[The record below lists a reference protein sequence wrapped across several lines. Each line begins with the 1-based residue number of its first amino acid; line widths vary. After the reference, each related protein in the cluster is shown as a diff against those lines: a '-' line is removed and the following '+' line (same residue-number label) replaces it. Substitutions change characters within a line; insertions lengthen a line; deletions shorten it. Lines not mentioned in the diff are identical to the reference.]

1 ALARAE
7 GATLFMTLLAAYE
20 VLLYRYSGQEDVIV
34 GIPVDHRSQ
43 QELEQLIGPFINSI
57 VLRGDMSGS
66 PTFRELLGRTRRRLL
81 DAIEHQELPFERLV
95 ERLAPDRYPSRHA
108 LFQAQLT
115 LNPPERGIRLAG
127 LDTEELETT
136 KMTSR
141 VDLTLL
147 F

>member
-34 GIPVDHRSQ
+34 GVPVDDRSR
-43 QELEQLIGPFINSI
+43 QELEQLIGPFVNSI
-57 VLRGDMSGS
+57 VLRSDVSGS
-66 PTFRELLGRTRRRLL
+66 PTFTELLSRTRRRLL

-95 ERLAPDRYPSRHA
+95 ERLAPDRHPSRHP
-108 LFQAQLT
+108 LFQAQLA
-115 LNPPERGIRLAG
+115 LNLPERGIRLAG
-127 LDTEELETT
+127 LDTEVLETAET
-136 KMTSR
+136 TSR